1 MASPSSSPL
10 GAASPSD
17 LSKVPEPA
25 KLSATGR
32 SKLRRRMSLLQYR
45 RRNDSK
51 STKHCS
57 PTSASESLSEQLRSI
72 SLSDGPS
79 KKRVKSEDNTLS
91 STTTSPN
98 EIISFNRDKNNH
110 GFPDL
115 PFEPIFR
122 AGILILITSPTG
134 DVSLGM
140 CDGEGSATWAIKR
153 RLRPLRRLKE
163 EP

>member
-1 MASPSSSPL
+1 MASPTPPPL
-10 GAASPSD
+10 SVSPSD

-25 KLSATGR
+25 KLSVTGR

-45 RRNDSK
+45 RRNNPK
-51 STKHCS
+51 SNKHG
-57 PTSASESLSEQLRSI
+57 PTSASESLSEQLRST

-91 STTTSPN
+91 SATTSPN
-98 EIISFNRDKNNH
+98 EICFNRDKHNH

-115 PFEPIFR
+115 PFEPVFR
-122 AGILILITSPTG
+122 AGILILVTSPTG